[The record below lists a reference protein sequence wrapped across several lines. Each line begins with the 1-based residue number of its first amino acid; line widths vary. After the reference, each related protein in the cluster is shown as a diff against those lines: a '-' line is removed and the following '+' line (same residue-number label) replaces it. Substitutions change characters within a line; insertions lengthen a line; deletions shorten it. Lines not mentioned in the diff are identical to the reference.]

1 MSSRCDAENSHRD
14 SEHSQAAVIRWDAAE
29 KKLETRLRPSESTS
43 LGTRAVTPVFFCVC
57 VPNLGAAV
65 LASQLIC
72 TQAKL
77 TPQRARLYVL
87 FDASAST
94 RTPLFRISI
103 NLQAVKAIP
112 QRARLYVLF
121 DASSSLGTR
130 AVSQSWNSCFSISSI
145 LQAVKANSAAS

>member
-1 MSSRCDAENSHRD
+1 MNSRCDAENSHRD

-43 LGTRAVTPVFFCVC
+43 LGTRAVTPVFCVC

-103 NLQAVKAIP
+103 NLQAVKATP

-130 AVSQSWNSCFSISSI
+130 AVSQSWSSCFSISSN
-145 LQAVKANSAAS
+145 LQAVKADSAAS